1 MSSRQEKNDM
11 EVWLFLMKLLKP
23 FIHKILTQW
32 HLEMSSSW
40 ADNFQLVNMFLTT
53 NSVMA

>member
-23 FIHKILTQW
+23 FIHKILTQR